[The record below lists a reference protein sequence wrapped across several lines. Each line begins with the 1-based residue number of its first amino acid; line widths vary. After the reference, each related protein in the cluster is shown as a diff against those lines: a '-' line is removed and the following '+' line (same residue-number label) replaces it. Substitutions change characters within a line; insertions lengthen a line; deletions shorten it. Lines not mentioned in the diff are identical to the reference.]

1 MNVADIVRQTL
12 RPLSERGSGEIRG
25 PSGVNVH
32 EAERAVSMLLG
43 GLLVA
48 NGIKRRSV
56 GGTVAALAGGEL
68 LRRGVTGH
76 SNLYQKLKLHT
87 AGGRNLPRAKPKTD
101 ELLITRAITIGK
113 PADELYQLW
122 RDPQTMRR
130 IMEEFADITIKDE
143 KHSHWSVRG
152 PMDRR
157 IEWDSE
163 ITEEHPGERI
173 RWQTMPGAEV
183 PNDGVVEFRPAPSN
197 RGTEV
202 LLRMRFHP
210 PTPVPSE
217 GVMKLLGFV
226 PKQIAYKVLWR
237 LKALAETGDIP
248 SIKNQPAG
256 RNDGRD
262 R

>member
-1 MNVADIVRQTL
+1 MQSIWSDRPRVRCASAGAERYAGLLGFNVNEV
-12 RPLSERGSGEIRG
+12 
-25 PSGVNVH
+25 
-32 EAERAVSMLLG
+32 ERAVSMLLG

-48 NGIKRRSV
+48 SGIKRRSV
-56 GGTVAALAGGEL
+56 GGAVAALAGGQL

-76 SNLYQKLKLHT
+76 STLYQKLNLHT
-87 AGGRNLPRAKPKTD
+87 AGGRDLSRARAKTD
-101 ELLITRAITIGK
+101 ELSITRAVTVGK
-113 PADELYQLW
+113 PADELYRLW
-122 RDPQTMRR
+122 REPQTMVR
-130 IMEEFADITIKDE
+130 IMEEFADISVKDE
-143 KHSHWSVRG
+143 KRSHWSVRG
-152 PMDRR
+152 PLGRR
-157 IEWDSE
+157 IEWDYE
-163 ITEEHPGERI
+163 VTEEHPGERI

-183 PNDGVVEFRPAPSN
+183 PNDGVVEFRPALGD

-210 PTPVPSE
+210 AMPVPSE

-226 PKQIAYKVLWR
+226 PKQIAYKALWR
-237 LKALAETGDIP
+237 FKALAETGDIP